1 MSEFTCINRHELGY
15 GEFRC
20 KVCGGRVYYMDGLDP
35 QESAEI
41 LAVDDPE
48 YDWYE
53 YEDDG
58 PYGRGG

>member
-1 MSEFTCINRHELGY
+1 MSEFKCRFGHELGPGQFICPVDGTGIY
-15 GEFRC
+15 F
-20 KVCGGRVYYMDGLDP
+20 MDGMNP
-35 QESAEI
+35 EESAEI

>member
-1 MSEFTCINRHELGY
+1 MVEIKKGGGMMSEFTCINRHELGY

-41 LAVDDPE
+41 PE
-48 YDWYE
+48 YTGSDE
-53 YEDDG
+53 AT
-58 PYGRGG
+58 